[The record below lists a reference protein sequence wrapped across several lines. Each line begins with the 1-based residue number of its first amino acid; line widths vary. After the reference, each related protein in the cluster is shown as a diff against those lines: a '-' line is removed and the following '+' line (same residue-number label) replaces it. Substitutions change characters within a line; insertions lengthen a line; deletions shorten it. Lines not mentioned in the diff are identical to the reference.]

1 MSKLY
6 TMYNLHC
13 TLHNVQCTLYN
24 EQLLNRVLMY
34 NYENVTI
41 AVAIS
46 LFPVSFVVWFL
57 S

>member
-1 MSKLY
+1 MSKLH

-34 NYENVTI
+34 YENVTI

-46 LFPVSFVVWFL
+46 LFPVSFVVWLL